1 MHLAQLTEC
10 RSFAQLVRSQRLKL
24 GFSTAELA
32 KIFTFNLKVIE
43 GWESGTELPSVLD
56 LWTVCEV
63 LDIEPAELVWA
74 LAQNNCEPATS
85 EENVDDL
92 AAVELAEE
100 DDEPESDEDE
110 DEDEE
115 DEEEKPPNA
124 AEKDPFFS

>member
-24 GFSTAELA
+24 GFSIEQLA

-74 LAQNNCEPATS
+74 LAQNNCEPVAS

-110 DEDEE
+110 DEEDETS
-115 DEEEKPPNA
+115 EEEKPNDA
-124 AEKDPFFS
+124 GKDPFFS